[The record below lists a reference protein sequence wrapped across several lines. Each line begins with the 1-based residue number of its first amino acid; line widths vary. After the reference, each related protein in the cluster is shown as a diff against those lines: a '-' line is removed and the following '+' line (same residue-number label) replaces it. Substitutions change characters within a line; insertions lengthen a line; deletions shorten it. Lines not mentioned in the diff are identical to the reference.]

1 MKKCNNCGTEHSDE
15 SLFCSKCGVRLEGS
29 EAETPAPK
37 PEENKD
43 ETLVSKPEEN
53 KDESPVSEPEEN
65 KTVEEKVEVKE
76 ETVEGVPA
84 PMPKAMAPP
93 TDRFAAA
100 DQTIGRVEQ
109 PAEQESQ
116 KTEVVEQV
124 EQAIEQPVEQ
134 PVEAPASQ
142 SIEQPAE
149 QPVEQSTQPV
159 QPEQNTTSDD
169 YAKVMEKLAD
179 IDQAAASSKAV
190 TGKNN
195 KKNMIIAVVAV
206 GIVLIIASIIG
217 IIIANINMN
226 KNTKQTSNTNTSQ
239 QTPAQPEPAKKTVA
253 VTVGDWVFQVPED
266 YSHTNKNGGL
276 MITADDEWA
285 MSIKYNDMSYDLFSS
300 KVDENTIDLIK
311 QEFAKNG
318 IEVANYGTIAIDGVD
333 YLWFDANVSNTSV
346 KEANGTKSIIL
357 FTAAPDGKVF
367 QLGLTNFDNSLDH
380 GHFEDVA
387 EIISTAEP
395 AEASSSSNSTTNS
408 TNSATG
414 NSSTSIF

>member
-15 SLFCSKCGVRLEGS
+15 SLFCSKCGVRLENNDINVS
-29 EAETPAPK
+29 
-37 PEENKD
+37 D
-43 ETLVSKPEEN
+43 SKPEEN
-53 KDESPVSEPEEN
+53 VSDSKPEEN
-65 KTVEEKVEVKE
+65 VSDSKPEEDTTSKLE
-76 ETVEGVPA
+76 EGVPA

-109 PAEQESQ
+109 PAEQKTQ

-142 SIEQPAE
+142 PIEQPAE

-159 QPEQNTTSDD
+159 QPEQNTTNDD

-217 IIIANINMN
+217 IVIANINMN

-318 IEVANYGTIAIDGVD
+318 IEVASYGTIAIDGVD

-367 QLGLTNFDNSLDH
+367 QIGLTNFDNSLDH
-380 GHFEDVA
+380 GHFEDIA

-395 AEASSSSNSTTNS
+395 AEASGSSNSTSNS